1 MGKTNYTKRI
11 INDYCVLDTETTGLS
26 AYYDEIIEIGI
37 LRVRNNTI
45 VDQYS
50 QLIHPMDEIDPF
62 ITALTGITNEMVA
75 EMPSIM
81 DVKDNVLSF
90 IGNDIILGHNTSFD
104 IRFLNEGFQEQ
115 IENPYMDTMQF
126 ARKVYPELKHHRLS
140 DLSDYLGLSTNEH
153 RSIADCITTKELYD
167 SIKATMSE
175 KGLRIE
181 DLWSVNRSRGGN
193 GIDISAI
200 IPTEVGIDEDSFFYG
215 RHVVFTGKL
224 EKMLRKDAMQ
234 IVVNL
239 GGILDKTV
247 CKQTNYLI
255 LGDNDYNA
263 ILKGEKSSKHKK
275 AEKLKLDGQDI
286 EIIDEFTFYDILSE

>member
-1 MGKTNYTKRI
+1 MYRMGKTNYTKRI

-37 LRVRNNTI
+37 LRVRDNTI

-50 QLIHPMDEIDPF
+50 QLIHPMNEIDPF

-75 EMPSIM
+75 GMPSIM
-81 DVKDNVLSF
+81 EVKDKVLSF

-167 SIKATMSE
+167 AIKSTMFE
-175 KGLRIE
+175 KGLKIK
-181 DLWSVNRSRGGN
+181 DLWSVSKN
-193 GIDISAI
+193 GIDISSI
-200 IPTEVGIDEDSFFYG
+200 TPTSVEIDEDSFFYG

-224 EKMLRKDAMQ
+224 EKMVRKDAMQ

-239 GGILDKTV
+239 GGILDNSV

-255 LGDNDYNA
+255 LGSTDYNA
-263 ILKGEKSSKHKK
+263 SLKGEKSSKHKK
-275 AEKLKLDGQDI
+275 AEKLKLEGQDI
-286 EIIDEFTFYDILSE
+286 EIIDEFTFYDIISE